1 MNQKLSNPTTSTVD
15 AFINQVRAPSLGGT
29 RAGSGRLIFA
39 IDATASRQPTWDTAC
54 QLQAD
59 MFQEAAAIGGIE
71 VQLVYYR
78 GSNECRASRWVSQP
92 EHLAGL
98 MERIQCRMGQTQIV
112 RVLEH
117 ARREAE
123 RTKVAALVFIG
134 DASEDLL
141 DEVAREA
148 AALGRAGVPA
158 FVFQE
163 GKDEQVEQ
171 VFREIAMLT
180 RGAYGRFDTG
190 AVTQLREL
198 LRVVAAFAAGGLK
211 ALASRGDTTTQK
223 LLAQLK

>member
-1 MNQKLSNPTTSTVD
+1 MNQKLSNPATSAVD
-15 AFINQVRAPSLGGT
+15 AFVNQVRTPSLEGAGG
-29 RAGSGRLIFA
+29 GRLIFA

-54 QLQAD
+54 QLQVD
-59 MFQEAAAIGGIE
+59 MFQEAAAIGGLE

-78 GSNECRASRWVSQP
+78 GSGECRASRWVSQP
-92 EHLAGL
+92 YHLAGL
-98 MERIQCRMGQTQIV
+98 MERIHCRMGQTQIV
-112 RVLEH
+112 RILEH

-134 DASEDLL
+134 DANEDLL

-163 GKDEQVEQ
+163 GSDEQVEQ

-180 RGAYGRFDTG
+180 HGAYGRFDTG
-190 AVTQLREL
+190 AAAQLREL
-198 LRVVAAFAAGGLK
+198 LRAVAAFAAGGLK
-211 ALASRGDTTTQK
+211 ALASRSDTTTQK
-223 LLAQLK
+223 LLAQLKR